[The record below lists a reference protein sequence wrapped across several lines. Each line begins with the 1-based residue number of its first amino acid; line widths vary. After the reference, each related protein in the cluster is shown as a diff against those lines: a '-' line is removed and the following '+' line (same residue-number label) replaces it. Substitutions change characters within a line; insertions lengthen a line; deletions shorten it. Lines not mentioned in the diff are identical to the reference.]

1 MRISDWSSDV
11 CSSDLEEYEKF
22 GKTYNRSILTDI
34 NRLINR
40 VAALTDRRQDLIFD
54 LLRERIDGR
63 IEKAIA
69 DGTFNARPETM
80 KATSLKIISE
90 QHIEQDVVH
99 GAPTRL
105 LRIRLTSELANNR
118 YSSEAHTHEHQS
130 QR

>member
-1 MRISDWSSDV
+1 MN
-11 CSSDLEEYEKF
+11 DLGLNSLGQEEYETF

-34 NRLINR
+34 NRMINR

-69 DGTFNARPETM
+69 DGTFNAGPETM
-80 KATSLKIISE
+80 KATSLQIISE
-90 QHIEQDVVH
+90 KIIDQDVVH

-105 LRIRLTSELANNR
+105 LRIRKKSELANNR
-118 YSSEAHTHEHQS
+118 DRKSTRLNSSH
-130 QR
+130 